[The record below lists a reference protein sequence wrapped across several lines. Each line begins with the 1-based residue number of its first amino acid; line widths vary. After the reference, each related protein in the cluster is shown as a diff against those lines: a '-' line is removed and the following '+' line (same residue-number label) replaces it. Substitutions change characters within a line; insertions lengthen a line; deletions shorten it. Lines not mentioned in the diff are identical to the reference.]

1 MGRGRPTKLT
11 PERQAEIVRL
21 LRAGNYVE
29 TVCAYVGITKESFY
43 EWLRRGRRGWKIDTI
58 YSDFTDAVERARAAA
73 EMELVVLL
81 RKSATAV
88 NEEGNMEHR
97 EDAKWFLQHA
107 YPDRWGRVQR
117 KVEHTGEGG
126 GPVTIRVITAVPRP
140 GKGDGSPDD

>member
-29 TVCAYVGITKESFY
+29 TVCAYVGIHLDTFY
-43 EWLRRGRRGWKIDTI
+43 EWMRRGRRSWKIDAI
-58 YSDFTDAVERARAAA
+58 YSDFSEAVNRARSSVEAESVARIRKAAA
-73 EMELVVLL
+73 DGDLH
-81 RKSATAV
+81 S
-88 NEEGNMEHR
+88 
-97 EDAKWFLQHA
+97 DKWFLQHA